1 MKRQAI
7 VAQGTVEGLAA
18 EDQGI
23 TVFRGVPF
31 AQPPV
36 GGLRW
41 RAPQPA
47 LPWDGVLQAFDFGPT
62 AMQPTPGASDDFYD
76 REWGADPAVPMS
88 EDCLYLNIWTP
99 ALRGYGADS
108 MVASE
113 KLPVMVWIYGGA
125 YQCGGTFEKEFDGT
139 HLAANGVVVVS
150 VAYRLNAFGFMT
162 HPLLHEEAV
171 ERGDGEP
178 YANFGFLD
186 QRAGI
191 QWGEGKHREVRRRSG
206 KHHGFRSIGR
216 CRQRLGPDLLAD
228 ESWPVS
234 ESHHAIRR
242 RPRAFQC
249 AAGHAGACAGQR
261 NPSVRSIGCLHAGAG
276 PCNPGPNGI
285 GSRRVPAC
293 STGQRT

>member
-1 MKRQAI
+1 MKRQVI

-76 REWGADPAVPMS
+76 REWGTDPAVPMS

-125 YQCGGTFEKEFDGT
+125 YQCGGTCEKEFDGT
-139 HLAANGVVVVS
+139 RLAANGVVVVS

-186 QRAGI
+186 QRCLLYT
-191 QWGEGKHREVRRRSG
+191 SP
-206 KHHGFRSIGR
+206 S
-216 CRQRLGPDLLAD
+216 RQRLGPDLLAD

>member
-1 MKRQAI
+1 
-7 VAQGTVEGLAA
+7 
-18 EDQGI
+18 
-23 TVFRGVPF
+23 
-31 AQPPV
+31 
-36 GGLRW
+36 
-41 RAPQPA
+41 
-47 LPWDGVLQAFDFGPT
+47 
-62 AMQPTPGASDDFYD
+62 MQPTPGASDDFYD
-76 REWGADPAVPMS
+76 REWGTDPAVPMS

-191 QWGEGKHREVRRRSG
+191 QWVKENIAKFGGDPETSRFSVNRPV
-206 KHHGFRSIGR
+206 
-216 CRQRLGPDLLAD
+216 QPA
-228 ESWPVS
+228 SWPRS
-234 ESHHAIRR
+234 ARR
-242 RPRAFQC
+242 
-249 AAGHAGACAGQR
+249 
-261 NPSVRSIGCLHAGAG
+261 
-276 PCNPGPNGI
+276 
-285 GSRRVPAC
+285 
-293 STGQRT
+293 